1 MRKSTWVRRAV
12 FLNLLAVLLIA
23 ASADGRSRGQ
33 SQFEYAGG
41 TEPVPERCEGKL
53 ELAQTAM
60 VFECRENRV
69 SMPYDSITLMEYR
82 SKVSRHIRKM
92 KLKWALKPP
101 SGGSKHNLFF
111 TVLYRVEGGIHA
123 VILKVPPETMRP
135 YLAEIDLR
143 VGHRID
149 VERYY

>member
-1 MRKSTWVRRAV
+1 MTKSTWVRRAI
-12 FLNLLAVLLIA
+12 FLNLIAALIFA
-23 ASADGRSRGQ
+23 ASADGRSRSK

-41 TEPVPERCEGKL
+41 TEPVPERCEGNL
-53 ELAQTAM
+53 EITQTAL
-60 VFECRENRV
+60 VFECRESRV
-69 SMPYDSITLMEYR
+69 SVPYDSITLMEYR
-82 SKVSRHIRKM
+82 SKVSRQVRKM

-111 TVLYRVEGGIHA
+111 TVLYRVEGGTHA
-123 VILKVPPETMRP
+123 MVLKVPPETMRP

-143 VGHRID
+143 VGRRVD